1 METSED
7 SILNK
12 MDIETEMTNDPE
24 SLKRINGIVFQHQDK
39 NILQLNKAKQI
50 IVTRSDKLVGTE
62 EDYVRNIFSTDIRE
76 LFERLLSFINELHKK
91 QIHLFTPKTIHTVL
105 ASNTLMASSK
115 IIHQI
120 VRR

>member
-62 EDYVRNIFSTDIRE
+62 EDYV
-76 LFERLLSFINELHKK
+76 
-91 QIHLFTPKTIHTVL
+91 
-105 ASNTLMASSK
+105 
-115 IIHQI
+115 
-120 VRR
+120 